1 MEGDGGGGSLCG
13 GSIRWHGGRAGGL
26 YRAEGGDRAEEIGE
40 VDADSERQSFRT
52 AKRRGVSGDTTHGAE
67 GDKAQGRER
76 TRHTGVRG
84 DQTHGAEGDKGR
96 ERTRHTGVRGDQTH
110 EVRGDKTQGVSGN
123 KRHGCIMSVGQEMDT
138 AAEGYVKWTSGL

>member
-84 DQTHGAEGDKGR
+84 DQTH
-96 ERTRHTGVRGDQTH
+96 
-110 EVRGDKTQGVSGN
+110 EVRGDKTQGVSGDR
-123 KRHGCIMSVGQEMDT
+123 RHGCIMSVGQEMDT